1 MNLKQNFQIMPIKL
15 RLVPNFKLCKVIYNL
30 QQEQYSRMVVDGK
43 QRRIMEKKKVKGYG
57 DIITVYHL
65 TNNDSCDNTDPLNE
79 FDYAVFSACLSYFDK
94 GDHCVS
100 LGMIYRAMTGK
111 TTKGGKGKVPHDI
124 RESILLSLKKLIG
137 TVIEIDDAQVNSAF
151 NYANSKT
158 KKYSSILP
166 AHFDE
171 TLINGNDATVVFF
184 ERISP
189 LMEIAKQ
196 RKQILS
202 YSPTLLDAPNIRN
215 SFMNLTLKNY
225 VMRRV
230 AEIKL
235 HKNMRNIITFADVF
249 QKCRILNADR
259 KIKQRAREA
268 IIKFFEHLQAEGFI
282 KSFEAIKENNSLYS
296 IHIAY

>member
-1 MNLKQNFQIMPIKL
+1 MSVKQNFQIMPIKL

-43 QRRIMEKKKVKGYG
+43 QRRIMEKKNVKRYG

-94 GDHCVS
+94 GDRCVS

-111 TTKGGKGKVPHDI
+111 TTKGGKGKVPPDI
-124 RESILLSLKKLIG
+124 REAILLSLKKLIG
-137 TVIEIDDAQVNSAF
+137 TVIEIDDEQVNSAF
-151 NYANSKT
+151 NYAKSSSK
-158 KKYSSILP
+158 KCSSILP

-171 TLINGNDATVVFF
+171 MLINGKDASVIFF
-184 ERISP
+184 DRISP
-189 LMEIAKQ
+189 LMDIAKQ
-196 RKQILS
+196 RKQLLS

-225 VMRRV
+225 VIRRV

-235 HKNMRNIITFADVF
+235 HKNLRNIITFNDVF
-249 QKCRILNADR
+249 QKCRIANASRDT
-259 KIKQRAREA
+259 KMNARNT
-268 IIKFFEHLQAEGFI
+268 IIKFFEHLQAKGFI
-282 KSFEAIKENNSLYS
+282 KSFEAVKENNSLYS
-296 IHIAY
+296 IHIDY

>member
-94 GDHCVS
+94 GDRCVS

-124 RESILLSLKKLIG
+124 REDILLSLKKLIG

-184 ERISP
+184 DRISP

-202 YSPTLLDAPNIRN
+202 YSPVLLDAPGIRN
-215 SFMNLTLKNY
+215 SFMNITLKNY
-225 VMRRV
+225 VIRRIV
-230 AEIKL
+230 EIKL
-235 HKNMRNIITFADVF
+235 HKNLRKIITFGDVF
-249 QKCRILNADR
+249 RKCRIDNAHR
-259 KIKQRAREA
+259 EIKNRAREV
-268 IIKFFEHLQAEGFI
+268 IIKFFEHLQTEGFI
-282 KSFEAIKENNSLYS
+282 KSFEPSQEGNSLYS
-296 IHIAY
+296 IHITY